1 MNESAILISAINAPC
16 KNCEKR
22 RLGCHGRCKAYK
34 AFRDE
39 LDAINE
45 RRRLLSDADE
55 TIRTMEFEAARRLEK
70 RRRRR

>member
-1 MNESAILISAINAPC
+1 MAKSPC
-16 KNCEKR
+16 MGCEKR
-22 RLGCHGRCKAYK
+22 EVGCHGRCGAYK

-55 TIRTMEFEAARRLEK
+55 TIRTMEFEAAWRLEK